1 MSNQIQDIIS
11 KRDDYRIKIFNLFYT
26 TAKICKQFI
35 SQKCIRKIKQS
46 KDKANSLGDSMDEV
60 SLKLKLATDYKKNEK
75 ALEAIKDI
83 KSTHLKALALHFIL
97 EIKQFNIEKQLE
109 FFNKEFSGDY
119 QTALNQLKE
128 DLKNKDSIVA
138 IYKRKFESHARYLQF
153 LEQCDKIMGV
163 VSNKLGKSK
172 SRRQQKKEKLKLK
185 KQNQQQKSSEVQQSK
200 SQQDGEQ
207 IAEKEEQNDQNE
219 NQLKEQQTNEQKKQN
234 NGENKQQKQSQKEIK
249 QKSIQQKYDKLA
261 SKYRNDTPK
270 ERTEFK
276 KKGKERKQQL
286 KQEKFEKRQKTE
298 KQEQEN
304 SNTRKN
310 FKQQNL
316 QEIDKLHPSWA
327 ARLQQQQQQQNLLQF
342 QGKVTML

>member
-11 KRDDYRIKIFNLFYT
+11 KRDDYRIKIFNLFYA

-46 KDKANSLGDSMDEV
+46 KEKAKSLGDTMDEV
-60 SLKLKLATDYKKNEK
+60 SLKLKLAADYKKNEK

-83 KSTHLKALALHFIL
+83 KSSHLKVLALHFIL
-97 EIKQFNIEKQLE
+97 EVKQFNIEKQLE
-109 FFNKEFSGDY
+109 FLNKEFSGDY
-119 QTALNQLKE
+119 QTALTQLKE
-128 DLKNKDSIVA
+128 ELKNKDSIVA

-153 LEQCDKIMGV
+153 LEQCDRVMGV
-163 VSNKLGKSK
+163 VSNKLEKSK
-172 SRRQQKKEKLKLK
+172 SKRQLKKEKLKLK
-185 KQNQQQKSSEVQQSK
+185 KQNQQQKPAEEQKSK
-200 SQQDGEQ
+200 SEQDEQ
-207 IAEKEEQNDQNE
+207 KAENEEQNDQNE
-219 NQLKEQQTNEQKKQN
+219 KKQKEQKNKDEKKQN
-234 NGENKQQKQSQKEIK
+234 NGENKQQKQNMKEIK

-261 SKYRNDTPK
+261 SKYKNDTPK

-276 KKGKERKQQL
+276 KKGKERRQQL
-286 KQEKFEKRQKTE
+286 KQEKYEKRQHIE
-298 KQEQEN
+298 KQEQEQSN
-304 SNTRKN
+304 SRKN

-342 QGKVTML
+342 QGKVTIL

>member
-11 KRDDYRIKIFNLFYT
+11 KRDDYRIKIFNLFYA

-46 KDKANSLGDSMDEV
+46 KEKANSLGDTMDEV

-97 EIKQFNIEKQLE
+97 EVKQFNIEKQLE

-119 QTALNQLKE
+119 QAALNQLKE

-153 LEQCDKIMGV
+153 LEQCDRVMGV
-163 VSNKLGKSK
+163 VSNKLEKSK

-185 KQNQQQKSSEVQQSK
+185 KQNQQQKSPEEEK
-200 SQQDGEQ
+200 KKAEQ
-207 IAEKEEQNDQNE
+207 NEEKAEKEQQNDKNE
-219 NQLKEQQTNEQKKQN
+219 DQQKEQQNKEEKKQN
-234 NGENKQQKQSQKEIK
+234 NRENKQQKQNMKEIK
-249 QKSIQQKYDKLA
+249 QKAIQSKYDKLA
-261 SKYRNDTPK
+261 TKYKNDTPK

-276 KKGKERKQQL
+276 KKGKERRQQL
-286 KQEKFEKRQKTE
+286 KQEKFEKRQHIE
-298 KQEQEN
+298 KQEHEN
-304 SNTRKN
+304 PNAKKN

-316 QEIDKLHPSWA
+316 QDIDKLHPSWA

-342 QGKVTML
+342 QGKITML